1 MNGTF
6 KPYEATEDLSCGP
19 AHMLDGPVTAT
30 APATHRRPCSLREV
44 LRWGQQS
51 GDTDGFLREF
61 LDEFYLEP
69 DAGARAAMLA
79 DEPPLVARERGNAYL
94 AAVAEHL
101 ALRHH
106 LPIPEWTRAKCRF
119 LKRPWYPCGLE
130 SLKATLLVESP
141 PAFRRRLI
149 FVGADPL
156 YRPRR
161 DRRGIGESP
170 DGGKEVRD

>member
-1 MNGTF
+1 MALVTRDL
-6 KPYEATEDLSCGP
+6 EARE
-19 AHMLDGPVTAT
+19 
-30 APATHRRPCSLREV
+30 RRPRTLKEA
-44 LRWGQQS
+44 LEWGQAF
-51 GDTDGFLREF
+51 GDTDAFVREF

-79 DEPPLVARERGNAYL
+79 QEPPPVDYARGNAYL

-101 ALRHH
+101 ALRYE
-106 LPIPEWTRAKCRF
+106 LPVPDWTQGAGRF
-119 LKRPWYPCGLE
+119 LDRPWYPCGLE

-161 DRRGIGESP
+161 DIGGP
-170 DGGKEVRD
+170 AAGGEMP